1 MADEYIK
8 KSDAQ
13 KLVLTIVGKL
23 FSEEFDI
30 KQEIQKIPSA
40 DVVEIPETGIGDL
53 SDGYHTFNGLYYQ
66 RMVLF
71 SALVNAYNGRAW
83 KSWKHED
90 GEPCFG
96 GGWFIVGIDTP
107 KGSYTYHYEDKYWN
121 WFECE
126 ELPVAKHWDG
136 HTEEDVTRLLT
147 LPYVAEVRH
156 GKWIETIEHNGWVDE
171 TCAECSECGEDFIL
185 GEMDM
190 DDIRNLFLYC
200 PNCGAD
206 MRKGGE

>member
-1 MADEYIK
+1 MAEYIEREK
-8 KSDAQ
+8 LIEHLQ
-13 KLVLTIVGKL
+13 KDPLFELVERYGITGVIE
-23 FSEEFDI
+23 S
-30 KQEIQKIPSA
+30 IPAA
-40 DVVEIPETGIGDL
+40 DVRPVPEGGIGEM

-71 SALVNAYNGRAW
+71 ASLVNAHQDKAW

-90 GEPCFG
+90 GKPCFD

-107 KGSYTYHYEDKYWN
+107 QGSYTYHYEDKYWN

-147 LPYVAEVRH
+147 LDVRPVVRGEWH
-156 GKWIETIEHNGWVDE
+156 EYDDDYGKI
-171 TCAECSECGEDFIL
+171 CCSVCEEDAPC
-185 GEMDM
+185 DYPW
-190 DDIRNLFLYC
+190 NYC

-206 MRKGGE
+206 MREPKGDDA